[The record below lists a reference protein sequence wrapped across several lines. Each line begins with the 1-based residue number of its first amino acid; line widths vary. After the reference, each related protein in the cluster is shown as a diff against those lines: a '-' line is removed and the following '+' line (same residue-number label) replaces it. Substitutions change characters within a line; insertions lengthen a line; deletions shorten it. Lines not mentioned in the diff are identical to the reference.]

1 MMSVASLQLEAV
13 GSDPQFR
20 HLSTIAGIAVDL
32 RYATPDNF
40 VGRDLYSPIDCAWL
54 HRDAATALEQAVAWL
69 AAHRPDHHLLVLD
82 ALRPQRVQQQL
93 WDALQGTE
101 LLGYIAEPSRGS
113 IHSFGM
119 ALDITIVGPDG
130 RELDMGTGFD
140 DLSERSHPVLELS
153 LLEKGEITEEHVAH
167 RRLLR
172 DAMFQAGFFGI
183 NSEWWHFDCG
193 DRVLVR
199 QTYTRVL

>member
-1 MMSVASLQLEAV
+1 MSVASLQLEAV
-13 GSDPQFR
+13 SSDPQFR
-20 HLSTIAGIAVDL
+20 HLSSIAGIAVDL

-54 HRDAATALEQAVAWL
+54 HRDAAVALEKAVAWL
-69 AAHRPDHHLLVLD
+69 GERRPDHHLLVLD

-130 RELDMGTGFD
+130 QELDMGTGFD
-140 DLSERSHPVLELS
+140 DLSERSHPSLEVV
-153 LLEKGEITEEHVAH
+153 LLEKGEITEEQVGH